1 MDAKT
6 APQGVTIARE
16 FTLERR
22 HGHRVALHQ
31 PCKPMQNGYVESFNG
46 RLRDELLNE
55 SLFFGL
61 AEALSAI
68 AAWVADYNYARGRSA
83 NCAGEPLP
91 DETEEIYISLIG
103 GAA

>member
-1 MDAKT
+1 
-6 APQGVTIARE
+6 
-16 FTLERR
+16 
-22 HGHRVALHQ
+22 
-31 PCKPMQNGYVESFNG
+31 MQNGYVESFNG

-61 AEALSAI
+61 ADSRSAI

-83 NCAGEPLP
+83 HCAGLVREPLP

-103 GAA
+103 GAAQAL